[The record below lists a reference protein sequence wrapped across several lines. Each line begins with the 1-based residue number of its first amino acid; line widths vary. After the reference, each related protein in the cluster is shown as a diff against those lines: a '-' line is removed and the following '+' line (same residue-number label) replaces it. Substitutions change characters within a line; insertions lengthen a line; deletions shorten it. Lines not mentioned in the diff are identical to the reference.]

1 MSFILDAL
9 KKSESDRQRQSGPA
23 LYEVKVAAPRSQLP
37 YWAIGLII
45 LLGVN
50 LIIVAWALLRR
61 PSHAPDAPAVAAASA
76 PGSAAAPYP
85 LPAATPAP
93 QAAPFAPPRAA
104 TAGTSAPPQPPAQ
117 AETSAPANQGPATF
131 IAGGQEPPPSRA
143 AAPGAGSAGYSDLPP
158 EEDSTGG
165 RMRPAN
171 GQAAA
176 TTTQGAG
183 AAGDANSNPDDY
195 APATEP
201 SKAPGL
207 GFHVTRGTAE
217 GVPLYSQVSSG
228 AGIPELRL
236 DLHAYDNNPQKRF
249 VLINMKKEREGD
261 MLPDGTTR
269 VDTITPDG
277 VVLDHEGTKFLL
289 PRP

>member
-9 KKSESDRQRQSGPA
+9 KKSESDRQRHSGPA

-37 YWAIGLII
+37 YWAIGLIV
-45 LLGVN
+45 LLGIN

-61 PSHAPDAPAVAAASA
+61 PSHEPDTPAVAATNTPAPAPAPAPASA
-76 PGSAAAPYP
+76 P
-85 LPAATPAP
+85 
-93 QAAPFAPPRAA
+93 AA
-104 TAGTSAPPQPPAQ
+104 TAYTPPPQVSPQAPPASPP
-117 AETSAPANQGPATF
+117 NQSPSTF
-131 IAGGQEPPPSRA
+131 IAGGQEPPAQHSAPTSPA
-143 AAPGAGSAGYSDLPP
+143 AYSDLPP
-158 EEDSTGG
+158 EEDSTGTSS
-165 RMRPAN
+165 RRPGNA
-171 GQAAA
+171 QATPRTA
-176 TTTQGAG
+176 QGTSAE
-183 AAGDANSNPDDY
+183 ASSNPDDY
-195 APATEP
+195 APATEA

-236 DLHAYDNNPQKRF
+236 DLHAYDANPQKRF
-249 VLINMKKEREGD
+249 VLINTKKEREGD

-269 VDTITPDG
+269 VDTITQDG

>member
-37 YWAIGLII
+37 YWAIGLIG
-45 LLGVN
+45 LLAIN

-61 PSHAPDAPAVAAASA
+61 PSHEPDTPVVAASNAPA
-76 PGSAAAPYP
+76 PAAAPAAAPAPESSHSSTAYTP
-85 LPAATPAP
+85 PPQVSPQAPPAAPPSQAP
-93 QAAPFAPPRAA
+93 
-104 TAGTSAPPQPPAQ
+104 S
-117 AETSAPANQGPATF
+117 TF
-131 IAGGQEPPPSRA
+131 IAGGQEPPTRRSAPTSPA
-143 AAPGAGSAGYSDLPP
+143 AYSDLPP
-158 EEDSTGG
+158 EEDSTGASN
-165 RMRPAN
+165 RPAN
-171 GQAAA
+171 AQAAPRA
-176 TTTQGAG
+176 AQGTSG
-183 AAGDANSNPDDY
+183 EANSNPDDY

-201 SKAPGL
+201 SKAPSL

-236 DLHAYDNNPQKRF
+236 DLHAYDANPQKRF

-269 VDTITPDG
+269 VDTITQDG

>member
-37 YWAIGLII
+37 YWAIGLIV

-50 LIIVAWALLRR
+50 LVIVAWALLRR
-61 PSHAPDAPAVAAASA
+61 PSHAPDTPAVAAANVPA
-76 PGSAAAPYP
+76 PAP
-85 LPAATPAP
+85 APAP
-93 QAAPFAPPRAA
+93 Q
-104 TAGTSAPPQPPAQ
+104 SAVPYAPQPPQ
-117 AETSAPANQGPATF
+117 APAPAPSAASQGPTTF
-131 IAGGQEPPPSRA
+131 IAGSGQEPPAQRA
-143 AAPGAGSAGYSDLPP
+143 APAAGPAANSDLPP

-165 RMRPAN
+165 SGRPAN
-171 GQAAA
+171 AQAASR
-176 TTTQGAG
+176 
-183 AAGDANSNPDDY
+183 AAPVAPGEVNTNPDDY

-201 SKAPGL
+201 SKASGL

-236 DLHAYDNNPQKRF
+236 DMHAYDTNPQKRF

-261 MLPDGTTR
+261 LLPDGTTR

-277 VVLDHEGTKFLL
+277 VVLDHRGTKFLL